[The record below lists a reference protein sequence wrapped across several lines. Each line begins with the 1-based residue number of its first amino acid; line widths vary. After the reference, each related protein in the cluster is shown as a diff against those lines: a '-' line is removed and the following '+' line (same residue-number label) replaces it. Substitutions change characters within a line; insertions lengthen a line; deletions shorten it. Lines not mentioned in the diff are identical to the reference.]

1 MRVGTVAG
9 FELRIHWS
17 TAVIFGLVVWSLA
30 SVQLPDQAPE
40 ASDTARLVAAL
51 VGGVAFY
58 AGLLAHELSHAIA
71 ARREGLEVDSLTLW
85 LLGGVAALRG
95 EPSTPG
101 ADFRIAGIGPAVSL
115 AIAAIGGTAA
125 VVLDAI
131 GAPAI
136 VVATAA
142 WLGGINLLLAIFN
155 LIPAAPLDGGRLLR
169 AAIWARRKDRTVA
182 AVTAARAGEAFGYLL
197 IGFGVLGLFAP
208 GLGGGLW
215 FIILGWFLT
224 NAARAEQT
232 QAQLQDALGDVRVAE
247 VMTPQPVSVP
257 ADATVATVLERY
269 VLATRHSAFPIV
281 DDDGRPAGLIT
292 LDRIRSVPPDRRE
305 ATRAVDV
312 ACPMEEVVAVAPE
325 ERLLDLIP
333 RLNACGDGR
342 ALVIE
347 NDRIVGLVS
356 ARDVARSVE
365 LARMQSP
372 IHG

>member
-1 MRVGTVAG
+1 MKVGTVAG

-30 SVQLPDQAPE
+30 SVQLPEQAPD
-40 ASDTARLVAAL
+40 ASDTAHVIAAL
-51 VGGVAFY
+51 VAGVAFY
-58 AGLLAHELSHAIA
+58 AGLLAHELSHAVA

-85 LLGGVAALRG
+85 LLGGVASLRG

-115 AIAAIGGTAA
+115 AIAAFGGAA
-125 VVLDAI
+125 AAALDAI
-131 GAPAI
+131 GAPTI

-169 AAIWARRKDRTVA
+169 AAIWARRQDRTVA
-182 AVTAARAGEAFGYLL
+182 AVTAARAGEVFGYVL

-208 GLGGGLW
+208 GLGGGVW

-224 NAARAEQT
+224 NAARAEQA
-232 QAQLQDALGDVRVAE
+232 QARLQDALGDVVVAE
-247 VMTPQPVSVP
+247 VMTPWPVTVP

-269 VLATRHSAFPIV
+269 VLATRHSAFPLV
-281 DDDGRPAGLIT
+281 DEGGRPAGLIT
-292 LDRIRSVPPDRRE
+292 LDRIRGVPPERRDE
-305 ATRAVDV
+305 ARASDV
-312 ACPMEEVVAVAPE
+312 ACPMDEVVAVPPDA
-325 ERLLDLIP
+325 RLIDLIP
-333 RLNACGDGR
+333 RLNACGEGR

-347 NDRIVGLVS
+347 GDRIVGLVS

-365 LARMQSP
+365 LARIQ
-372 IHG
+372 